1 VSLQETKS
9 WDIIEKGIVQLIQCC
24 NNGGCDF
31 TTDILAGIHSLSKPL
46 NRAIISERSSISGAA
61 IELVTTLSQRLG
73 PSFEP
78 LLSLFIST
86 LLGLCARTNKV
97 FTKRAKECV
106 FAVIR
111 DTQSPSILPYLAE
124 SASHKSASVRLVAA
138 EGVLAYLNS
147 FKTPAI
153 KITTHLARLLGDVMK
168 STLRDVSADVR
179 KAGAKIFEIYKTL
192 LPHRVERLV

>member
-1 VSLQETKS
+1 M
-9 WDIIEKGIVQLIQCC
+9 
-24 NNGGCDF
+24 
-31 TTDILAGIHSLSKPL
+31 
-46 NRAIISERSSISGAA
+46 
-61 IELVTTLSQRLG
+61 
-73 PSFEP
+73 
-78 LLSLFIST
+78 
-86 LLGLCARTNKV
+86 